1 MSKDATGH
9 VAVIGG
15 GLMGCGIAFVFAYG
29 GYSVSVCEPDSN
41 RRAAILDKIGE
52 ICRLLGIANS
62 ALASVMVVPDI
73 KSAVENADF
82 VIEAATENLA
92 IKQSIFRDMEKWSGV
107 DTILATNTSAIPI
120 TKIASAVEHKGR
132 VIGTHFWNPP
142 HLIELVEVVLGD
154 TSDPEVAE
162 VAMASLSAVGMTPVL
177 VKKDV
182 PGFIGNRLQHA
193 LKREAIAL
201 VANGVC
207 DSRTL
212 DTVVKLGFGA
222 RLPVMGPLEQSDL
235 LGLELTV
242 AIHKTLMAD
251 LDVTA
256 EVHPLLLQKIDRGE
270 TGAKVG
276 QGFRDWTPEQADA
289 ARNEMNDFLVAAAK
303 SRYAERSNK
312 TS

>member
-1 MSKDATGH
+1 MSKAAKGH

-29 GYSVSVCEPDSN
+29 GYSVSVCEPNPD
-41 RRAAILDKIGE
+41 RRAVVFEKIGA
-52 ICRLLGIANS
+52 ICELLGVTNDS
-62 ALASVMVVPDI
+62 LADVEVVEDI
-73 KSAVENADF
+73 KSAVGNAVF
-82 VIEAATENLA
+82 VVEAATENLA
-92 IKQSIFRDMEKWSGV
+92 IKQSIFQDMEKWSSS

-120 TKIASAVEHKGR
+120 SKIADAVEYKGR
-132 VIGTHFWNPP
+132 VIGAHFWNPP
-142 HLIELVEVVLGD
+142 HLIELVEVVLGEQ
-154 TSDPEVAE
+154 SDPAAAQA
-162 VAMASLSAVGMTPVL
+162 AMGLLSAVGMTPVL

-207 DSRTL
+207 DARTL

-242 AIHKTLMAD
+242 AIHETLMPD

-256 EVHPLLLQKIDRGE
+256 EVHPFLRHKIEMGE
-270 TGAKVG
+270 LGAKAG
-276 QGFRDWTPEQADA
+276 QGFRNWSQDEADT
-289 ARNEMNDFLVAAAK
+289 ARNGLNDFLVTAAK
-303 SRYAERSNK
+303 ARYAQRNRD
-312 TS
+312 

>member
-1 MSKDATGH
+1 MSKAAKGH

-29 GYSVSVCEPDSN
+29 GYSVSVCEPNPD
-41 RRAAILDKIGE
+41 RRAVVFEKIGA
-52 ICRLLGIANS
+52 ICELLGVTNDS
-62 ALASVMVVPDI
+62 LADVEVVEDI
-73 KSAVENADF
+73 KSAVGNAVF
-82 VIEAATENLA
+82 VVEAATENLA
-92 IKQSIFRDMEKWSGV
+92 IKQSIFQDMEKWSSS

-120 TKIASAVEHKGR
+120 SKIADAVEYKGR
-132 VIGTHFWNPP
+132 VIGAHFWNPP
-142 HLIELVEVVLGD
+142 HLIELVEVVLGEQ
-154 TSDPEVAE
+154 SDPAAAQA
-162 VAMASLSAVGMTPVL
+162 AMGLLSAVGMTPVL

-207 DSRTL
+207 DARTL

-242 AIHKTLMAD
+242 AIHETLMPD

-256 EVHPLLLQKIDRGE
+256 EVHPFLRHKIEMGE
-270 TGAKVG
+270 LGAKAG
-276 QGFRDWTPEQADA
+276 QGFRNWTQDEADT
-289 ARNEMNDFLVAAAK
+289 ARNGLNDFLVTAAK
-303 SRYAERSNK
+303 ARYAQRNRD
-312 TS
+312 